1 MCCCQGFAISETLCA
16 GGSGFESSKQ
26 QLTHVF
32 KDTQENISNSIRGK
46 DRRFKRSHI
55 RINSH
60 VSTDQ
65 RMVFCLYIHIK
76 VRDFLFENTVNSS
89 IKAGNKKES
98 ERTSVIR

>member
-1 MCCCQGFAISETLCA
+1 MCCRDLPLYA

-46 DRRFKRSHI
+46 DRRFKHSHI

-65 RMVFCLYIHIK
+65 RMVDNQSTYVIFCLK
-76 VRDFLFENTVNSS
+76 TLLTVQ
-89 IKAGNKKES
+89 
-98 ERTSVIR
+98 